1 MHPEVKVGHF
11 RYSRWTK
18 KNIFAHEFTCDSL
31 EEAFELTYENWG
43 LSEDDFQSRIHNEY
57 YSYRHQTWRYKEYV
71 VIRIV

>member
-1 MHPEVKVGHF
+1 MSLTRDQLAEARLALEVF
-11 RYSRWTK
+11 RGTLS
-18 KNIFAHEFTCDSL
+18 
-31 EEAFELTYENWG
+31 